1 MSENTIK
8 VKTSKGEKDVTL
20 HVFPAFAGFDLNRR
34 YRTDYRLEQSDQ
46 HKRRSY
52 TLDVLSHA
60 EVDGARLDSETAVN
74 AALETWKN
82 VEAVFHAVLEY
93 NEVDLELSEEK
104 ARWFEYAG
112 AELATSFIAEAGA
125 LLAPLAQILD
135 QNKEVKA

>member
-1 MSENTIK
+1 MSCETIRI
-8 VKTSKGEKDVTL
+8 KTGEGDKDVTL

-34 YRTDYRLEQSDQ
+34 YRVDYRLEQSDQ
-46 HKRRSY
+46 HKRLAY
-52 TLDVLSHA
+52 TLAVLAHA

-112 AELATSFIAEAGA
+112 HELAASFIAEAGA